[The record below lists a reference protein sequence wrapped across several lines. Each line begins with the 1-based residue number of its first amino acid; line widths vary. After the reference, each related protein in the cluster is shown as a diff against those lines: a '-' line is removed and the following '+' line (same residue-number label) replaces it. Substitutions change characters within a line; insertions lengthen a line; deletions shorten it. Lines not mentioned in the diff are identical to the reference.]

1 MRSTRYVIIQKIPEV
16 EDNSKVKVLEF
27 KEEDGKWS
35 SLQNECSVTT
45 EGENG
50 VNVKL
55 TPITSE
61 EPREVEENEVSAMLT
76 YAAMHPDIF
85 TVINNEDIDDFSKK

>member
-16 EDNSKVKVLEF
+16 KDNSRVKVLEF
-27 KEEDGKWS
+27 TEENDKWT
-35 SLQNECSVTT
+35 SLQNECSVTI
-45 EGENG
+45 EGEND
-50 VNVKL
+50 VKI

-61 EPREVEENEVSAMLT
+61 EPREVEANEVSMMLT

-85 TVINNEDIDDFSKK
+85 TVINNEDIDELSKK

>member
-27 KEEDGKWS
+27 TEEDGKWT
-35 SLQNECSVTT
+35 SLQNECSVTIEDGKDT
-45 EGENG
+45 K
-50 VNVKL
+50 VKL

-61 EPREVEENEVSAMLT
+61 EPREVETNEVSAMLT

-85 TVINNEDIDDFSKK
+85 TVINNEDIDDLSKT